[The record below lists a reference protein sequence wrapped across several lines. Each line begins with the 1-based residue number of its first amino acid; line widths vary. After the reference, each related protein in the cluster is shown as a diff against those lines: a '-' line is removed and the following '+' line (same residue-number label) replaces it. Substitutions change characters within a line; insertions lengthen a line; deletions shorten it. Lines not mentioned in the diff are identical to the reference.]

1 MLTIIDN
8 LSKSNTST
16 SDWRLGSFD
25 VINIFRSV
33 DNISGLKAVKSI
45 LDSRQD
51 QFPPT
56 ASIIGTVKLCLECNN
71 SIFNDKHF
79 LQSDGTTQGPQMSC
93 SYSDIAIQYFDVKAL
108 EYTPATIFWKRFRD
122 DIFIVWPYSIYK
134 RHIFF
139 DCMNKVDPTKQ
150 IQSTMGVA
158 TDTLEFLDL
167 KLKFDKESKQMCLLK
182 TPTVLHMFSLVR
194 VFLK

>member
-1 MLTIIDN
+1 
-8 LSKSNTST
+8 
-16 SDWRLGSFD
+16 
-25 VINIFRSV
+25 
-33 DNISGLKAVKSI
+33 
-45 LDSRQD
+45 
-51 QFPPT
+51 
-56 ASIIGTVKLCLECNN
+56 
-71 SIFNDKHF
+71 
-79 LQSDGTTQGPQMSC
+79 MSC

-122 DIFIVWPYSIYK
+122 DIFIVWPYSIYE

-167 KLKFDKESKQMCLLK
+167 KLKFDKEIFVNVFAKDADSFTYVLPTLK
-182 TPTVLHMFSLVR
+182 TSLTMLLDILER
-194 VFLK
+194 FAILMTNLKCIVQNIKTI

>member
-1 MLTIIDN
+1 
-8 LSKSNTST
+8 
-16 SDWRLGSFD
+16 
-25 VINIFRSV
+25 
-33 DNISGLKAVKSI
+33 
-45 LDSRQD
+45 
-51 QFPPT
+51 
-56 ASIIGTVKLCLECNN
+56 
-71 SIFNDKHF
+71 
-79 LQSDGTTQGPQMSC
+79 MSC

-122 DIFIVWPYSIYK
+122 DIFIVWPYSIYE

-167 KLKFDKESKQMCLLK
+167 KLKFDKESKQIFVNVFAKDADSFTYVLPTLK
-182 TPTVLHMFSLVR
+182 TSLTMLPDILER
-194 VFLK
+194 FAILMTNLKCIVQNIKTI